1 MSPRDATWGRTAT
14 DDNPVQ
20 ASGSTAAPSP
30 EDHRP
35 KSPRVARQVTDLD
48 AVQVTDLAVP
58 GTRQQVSDEAALQV
72 TALARLLG
80 LLRYCTVQVTDAAHS
95 AGSHKGGFGDARLE
109 SWNQFQTRVQARAWL
124 PDGYDG
130 KFLIVAPAVFYY
142 TVGAAG
148 WAVGHAIVWLCTHM
162 LAFTIAFLLAAAVTV
177 LWLIFG

>member
-1 MSPRDATWGRTAT
+1 MPLPDVRLGGPVEDAHPVRVRPPRTGPVGPETTDLVGPDGPGLDLPGPGDETGRSMPQRTAIA
-14 DDNPVQ
+14 D
-20 ASGSTAAPSP
+20 
-30 EDHRP
+30 
-35 KSPRVARQVTDLD
+35 RVPYL
-48 AVQVTDLAVP
+48 
-58 GTRQQVSDEAALQV
+58 LQYV
-72 TALARLLG
+72 ADLLG
-80 LLRYCTVQVTDAAHS
+80 DAMRKT
-95 AGSHKGGFGDARLE
+95 GSHKGGFGDARLE

-148 WAVGHAIVWLCTHM
+148 WTVGHAIVWLCTHM